1 MRYAVI
7 AALTVAFV
15 LTGCGVELLGTTAIQ
30 SGLQA
35 EQMKSMR
42 GQIKNAAGTTG
53 RINLERAI
61 ATYQGEKGVYPPSLA
76 ALVPDYLPQ
85 LPAKADGTAYGYA
98 PGTGKLLDAA
108 AAASLG
114 PTAADQRLMQQ
125 IRTAMAQYG
134 RATGYYP
141 PTLDDLA
148 PQYLPSAPRT
158 SGGEHFIYN
167 NQDGYLAHPRQQQAT
182 PTPQRAA
189 RAPRG
194 AAGASGV
201 GPMGE
206 VMTGIGIQ
214 NQLNQMGNSGVNSA
228 GSRSRR
234 AVRGLGQDHNQ
245 RQNKTMDELGL

>member
-1 MRYAVI
+1 MRYGVFWALTAVI
-7 AALTVAFV
+7 V

-42 GQIKNAAGTTG
+42 GQVKNAAGTTG
-53 RINLERAI
+53 RINIERAI

-76 ALVPDYLPQ
+76 ALVPDYLSQ
-85 LPAKADGTAYGYA
+85 LPAKADGTAYGYD
-98 PGTGKLLDAA
+98 PSTGKLLAA
-108 AAASLG
+108 AAPATLG
-114 PTAADQRLMQQ
+114 PSAADQRLMRQ
-125 IRTAMAQYG
+125 IRSAMDQYG

-148 PQYLPSAPRT
+148 PQYLAAAPRT
-158 SGGEHFIYN
+158 SAGEDFIYN
-167 NQDGYLAHPRQQQAT
+167 NQNGYLAHPRQQQAT
-182 PTPQRAA
+182 STPKGAA

-194 AAGASGV
+194 PGGGGGV

-206 VMTGIGIQ
+206 VMTGIGVQ

-228 GSRSRR
+228 GTRSRR
-234 AVRGLGQDHNQ
+234 SVRGIGQNQNQ
-245 RQNKTMDELGL
+245 RQNQTMDELGL